1 MVNKHSG
8 VTVVF
13 SLSSRLC
20 FPALKVWVPVG
31 LGHSILIVPIMAF
44 LFMFSCLSIFFDEV
58 STCGPHVCPRMT
70 PPDTFAFNA
79 ILLYGTPFE

>member
-44 LFMFSCLSIFFDEV
+44 LFMFSCLSLFSLTRSPLV
-58 STCGPHVCPRMT
+58 ARMYVHV
-70 PPDTFAFNA
+70 
-79 ILLYGTPFE
+79 